1 MSESGTL
8 GPTVDWLGAIE
19 HDAAALNSAA
29 VAAMADAPIPGCPG
43 WTVTDLLEH
52 VGSVFYRASLII
64 GENREHRPHRSETTA
79 PTGDP
84 FGWYEKGRV
93 SILSVLRA
101 ADPSSNYWT
110 FRGPNP
116 LRWWLRRL
124 ANEASIHRVDA
135 EQAAGM
141 ASIIDP
147 GSAIDGIDEKLET
160 YLPVI
165 AIQKP
170 TERPVTVS
178 LRTDE
183 FGVEWTIT
191 IDNEVTVRQHGAP
204 ADATVRGAP
213 DNLYLWLWDRAPVG
227 RVQVE
232 GDPAAAEALRAAGRV

>member
-1 MSESGTL
+1 MSEPVTL
-8 GPTVDWLGAIE
+8 RSPVDWLGAIE
-19 HDAAALNSAA
+19 HDAAALDLAA
-29 VAAMADAPIPGCPG
+29 QAATADAPIPGCPG

-64 GENREHRPHRSETTA
+64 GEHREHRPHRTETTA
-79 PTGDP
+79 PVGDP
-84 FGWYEKGRV
+84 FGWYDKGRTA
-93 SILSVLRA
+93 ILSVLRT
-101 ADPSSNYWT
+101 ADPLSSYWT

-124 ANEASIHRVDA
+124 ANEAAVHRVDA
-135 EQAAGM
+135 EQAAGI

-147 GSAIDGIDEKLET
+147 RSAIDGIDEKFET

-170 TERPVTVS
+170 TERPVTVA
-178 LRTDE
+178 LRTDD

-191 IDNEVTVRQHGAP
+191 IDNEVTVRRHRAP
-204 ADATVRGAP
+204 AEATVSGPA
-213 DNLYLWLWDRAPVG
+213 DTLFLWLWDRAPVE
-227 RVQVE
+227 RVRVE